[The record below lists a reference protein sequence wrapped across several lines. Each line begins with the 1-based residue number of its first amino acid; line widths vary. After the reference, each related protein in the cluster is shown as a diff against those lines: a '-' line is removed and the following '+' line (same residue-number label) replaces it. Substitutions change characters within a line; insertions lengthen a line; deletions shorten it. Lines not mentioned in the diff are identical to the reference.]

1 MAFSGARGNLSQVRQ
16 LVGMRGL
23 MSDPN
28 GQIMDIPIIHNFR
41 EGLTITDY
49 IMSAYGARKGVV
61 DTSLRTADSGYL
73 TRRLIDVVQDVTISE
88 KNCLTNRSIYIYTSN
103 NKDNFFYKI
112 LGRTSAED
120 IYADETLIIKK
131 NTAITTELANILVR
145 QKLDS
150 IRINSPLTCES
161 IRSICQNCYG
171 WNLAYGNLIALG
183 EAVGII
189 AAQSIGEPGT
199 QLTMRT
205 FHNGGIFTAD
215 LSRQIRANNTG
226 IFNLNLKSQ
235 LKAIRTMYGNNISI
249 LEKDT
254 KCFIVNYKNFTA
266 TIKLPSESSIF
277 VKDKSFIKKGD
288 LIAELAIKNRQ
299 TTRAKKNIITSNSG
313 EIIFAPKSEIIWI
326 VDGDVYYF
334 AYRGLFN
341 LVHLDRKIKKKANF
355 SSIKLKTYHDGIL
368 TVRENEFSKYIEL
381 IIITKCRSR
390 LFLPLL
396 WAKDSERLVFKI
408 SIDEYYTQPKLSTVY
423 EIPFIMGYSTSED
436 YETETGGYILYPK
449 KSFVHH
455 DSSCGQECIKKNGKI
470 LFMPIEIHVI
480 EASNALLAVTNNTQL
495 PEPTSDYPIT
505 EIYGNRVFT
514 LRYGFIE
521 TNEDKNFVS
530 DVKIKLGI
538 IWEYLNLKR
547 NSIKDIKKLN
557 NKIFFKNEIVFDDVL
572 IEYLTYIESKKSYKF
587 RGFLL
592 WPIQEFN
599 IAKPKGLLKNKS
611 DFDNLIKIKS
621 RSHLRCK
628 AHKIFNQSTKLVESS
643 ICIETNQKLYKI
655 NPGLIFNIFQN
666 YKKKNEFYFCIMHK
680 QTIDLWTL
688 ITKKLNDES
697 VNVSFSTKNF
707 EYVERHAILGFVS
720 VIYQQTG
727 KVTNIKNQPRK
738 TLLIRNDNFKQFY
751 LESTLFKVDKNA
763 MLRLGNIIGPNLNVT
778 CSGQITLKT
787 PFKLTVHQSTPFFI
801 TKNTSIIKK
810 NGDFIKKG
818 ELLGIII
825 FEQIVTGDIIKG
837 LPKVEE
843 ILEARIPKIPVNFF
857 QDFAFIHNDGR
868 ILKIN
873 FWSES
878 IKYEKKKYCF
888 GQYSYIGKL
897 DQVLIEGSL
906 NPHDLLNAYFKYY
919 EKYGNNYEASYLSFK
934 NIQVLLIEKVQQV
947 YNSQGVTI
955 ADKHLET
962 ILKRMTS
969 KVKIVNSG
977 SSSLLVYELIELK
990 QINYINNVLEKTS
1003 KITATYE
1010 PILLGI
1016 TKAAL
1021 IAESFLSAA
1030 SFQETSKILTAAA
1043 IEGKSD
1049 WLRGVKENVI
1059 LGRLIPAGSG
1069 FENLIRK
1076 G

>member
-1 MAFSGARGNLSQVRQ
+1 
-16 LVGMRGL
+16 
-23 MSDPN
+23 
-28 GQIMDIPIIHNFR
+28 
-41 EGLTITDY
+41 
-49 IMSAYGARKGVV
+49 
-61 DTSLRTADSGYL
+61 
-73 TRRLIDVVQDVTISE
+73 
-88 KNCLTNRSIYIYTSN
+88 
-103 NKDNFFYKI
+103 
-112 LGRTSAED
+112 
-120 IYADETLIIKK
+120 
-131 NTAITTELANILVR
+131 
-145 QKLDS
+145 
-150 IRINSPLTCES
+150 
-161 IRSICQNCYG
+161 
-171 WNLAYGNLIALG
+171 
-183 EAVGII
+183 
-189 AAQSIGEPGT
+189 
-199 QLTMRT
+199 
-205 FHNGGIFTAD
+205 
-215 LSRQIRANNTG
+215 
-226 IFNLNLKSQ
+226 
-235 LKAIRTMYGNNISI
+235 
-249 LEKDT
+249 
-254 KCFIVNYKNFTA
+254 
-266 TIKLPSESSIF
+266 
-277 VKDKSFIKKGD
+277 
-288 LIAELAIKNRQ
+288 
-299 TTRAKKNIITSNSG
+299 
-313 EIIFAPKSEIIWI
+313 
-326 VDGDVYYF
+326 
-334 AYRGLFN
+334 
-341 LVHLDRKIKKKANF
+341 
-355 SSIKLKTYHDGIL
+355 
-368 TVRENEFSKYIEL
+368 
-381 IIITKCRSR
+381 
-390 LFLPLL
+390 
-396 WAKDSERLVFKI
+396 
-408 SIDEYYTQPKLSTVY
+408 
-423 EIPFIMGYSTSED
+423 
-436 YETETGGYILYPK
+436 
-449 KSFVHH
+449 
-455 DSSCGQECIKKNGKI
+455 
-470 LFMPIEIHVI
+470 
-480 EASNALLAVTNNTQL
+480 
-495 PEPTSDYPIT
+495 
-505 EIYGNRVFT
+505 
-514 LRYGFIE
+514 
-521 TNEDKNFVS
+521 
-530 DVKIKLGI
+530 
-538 IWEYLNLKR
+538 
-547 NSIKDIKKLN
+547 
-557 NKIFFKNEIVFDDVL
+557 
-572 IEYLTYIESKKSYKF
+572 
-587 RGFLL
+587 
-592 WPIQEFN
+592 
-599 IAKPKGLLKNKS
+599 
-611 DFDNLIKIKS
+611 
-621 RSHLRCK
+621 
-628 AHKIFNQSTKLVESS
+628 
-643 ICIETNQKLYKI
+643 
-655 NPGLIFNIFQN
+655 
-666 YKKKNEFYFCIMHK
+666 
-680 QTIDLWTL
+680 
-688 ITKKLNDES
+688 
-697 VNVSFSTKNF
+697 
-707 EYVERHAILGFVS
+707 

-919 EKYGNNYEASYLSFK
+919 EKYGNNYEASYLSLK

-1069 FENLIRK
+1069 FDNLIRK